1 MRDRILKKL
10 NEISVAENIKI
21 LFACESGSRGWKFP
35 SIDSD
40 YDVRFIFVRKPDAYS
55 TIFPAVMDL
64 QFPIHEDL
72 DMYGW
77 DLRKVLTLLYSSNAT
92 PFEWIQSPIVYCQEL
107 TFKKFFLQLIESY
120 FDERKQVHHYLG
132 TVRSKIDIL
141 EYKKVKLK
149 SLFYVLRSLLA
160 AEWSLNNNSYPPM
173 IFDELMVLMP
183 KDICN
188 EAIDLVA
195 LKSNV
200 NEQFEY
206 TLTSSLRQYISDK
219 FRSLEAKAKLT
230 ESKQFDK
237 DHLEEF
243 FKSILHQS

>member
-1 MRDRILKKL
+1 MRERILKKL

-21 LFACESGSRGWKFP
+21 LFACESGSRGWGFP

-40 YDVRFIFVRKPDAYS
+40 YDVRFIFVRKSDVYS
-55 TIFPAVMDL
+55 TIFPTVMDL
-64 QFPIHEDL
+64 QFPIHEEL

-77 DLRKVLTLLYSSNAT
+77 DLKKVLTLLYNSNAT
-92 PFEWIQSPIVYCQEL
+92 PFEWIQSPVVYCQEL
-107 TFKKFFLQLIESY
+107 TFKKVFLQLIEDY
-120 FDERKQVHHYLG
+120 FDVRRQTHHYLG
-132 TVRSKIDIL
+132 TVRSKINIL

-173 IFDELMVLMP
+173 TFEELMVLIP
-183 KDICN
+183 KDMCN
-188 EAIDLVA
+188 EAKDLVT
-195 LKSNV
+195 LKSTV

-206 TLTSSLRQYISDK
+206 ALTSSFRQYITDK

-237 DHLEEF
+237 DQLEKF
-243 FKSILHQS
+243 FKSILHQL